1 MSSERAGRSTWKS
14 RSGFILAA
22 IGSAVGLGNIWRF
35 SYLTYE
41 NGGGAFLIPYLV
53 ALFTAG
59 IPLLI
64 LEFGI
69 GHERIGSAPLAFRK
83 IGRRWEW
90 LGWWP
95 LMFTMFG
102 IVLYYAVV
110 IAWCIDFIFYSINL
124 SWGDDPEAFFFQS
137 FLNLSSSPAEIGS
150 IQTPIL
156 AGLLAVWLITWGISV
171 RGVSRGVELANRIF
185 MPLLLILTLI
195 LVFWSVTLEGAMVG
209 IAAYLQPDFTK
220 LADPM
225 VWISA
230 YGQIFFTLS
239 LGFGIMIAYASYM
252 PQNSNMTG
260 SAVITALAN
269 SGFSLLSGF
278 GVFAVLG
285 FMSVSRNQ
293 PLDEVVRESIGLAF
307 VAYPKAIS
315 LIGDA
320 GPLFGMLF
328 FLSLTVAGISSSIS
342 IVEAF
347 VSGAEDKFGINRKM
361 LSTVLCFLGFVG
373 GIIFTTNGGLFWLDI
388 VDHFINNYG
397 LVVAGLLE
405 CIVVGWFFN
414 LDIIRKHLNKV
425 SNMQLGTWWNWVIKL
440 CLPLFLSVI
449 LLNQLIREL
458 FTAYGDYSWA
468 SLIGIGW
475 SWIGITFLVS
485 FILAVQPWKTQRHLE
500 KGRGEELLPPV

>member
-53 ALFTAG
+53 ALLTAG

-156 AGLLAVWLITWGISV
+156 AGLLVVWLITWGISV

-252 PQNSNMTG
+252 PQNANMTG
-260 SAVITALAN
+260 SALITALAN

-285 FMSVSRNQ
+285 FMSVSQNQ

-414 LDIIRKHLNKV
+414 IDIIRKHLNKV
-425 SNMQLGTWWNWVIKL
+425 S
-440 CLPLFLSVI
+440 
-449 LLNQLIREL
+449 
-458 FTAYGDYSWA
+458 
-468 SLIGIGW
+468 
-475 SWIGITFLVS
+475 
-485 FILAVQPWKTQRHLE
+485 
-500 KGRGEELLPPV
+500 

>member
-1 MSSERAGRSTWKS
+1 MSLESTGRSTWKS

-41 NGGGAFLIPYLV
+41 NGGGAFLIPYIV
-53 ALFTAG
+53 ALLTAG

-83 IGRRWEW
+83 IGKQWEW

-95 LMFTMFG
+95 LLFTMFG
-102 IVLYYAVV
+102 IVLYYSVV
-110 IAWCIDFIFYSINL
+110 IAWCVDFVFYSINL
-124 SWGDDPEAFFFQS
+124 SWGDDPDKFFFES
-137 FLNLSSSPAEIGS
+137 FLNLSSSPSEIS
-150 IQTPIL
+150 TIQTPIL
-156 AGLLAVWLITWGISV
+156 AGLLAVWLVTWGIIV
-171 RGVSRGVELANRIF
+171 RGVSRGVELANRVF

-195 LVFWSVTLEGAMVG
+195 LVFWSVNLEGAKVG
-209 IAAYLQPDFTK
+209 INAYLTPDFTK
-220 LADPM
+220 LADPN
-225 VWISA
+225 VWVSA

-252 PQNSNMTG
+252 PYNSNMTG

-278 GVFAVLG
+278 GVFAILG
-285 FMSVSRNQ
+285 FMSVSQNQ
-293 PLDEVVRESIGLAF
+293 PLDEVVKQSIGLAF

-328 FLSLTVAGISSSIS
+328 FLSLTVAGVSSAIS

-361 LSTVLCFLGFVG
+361 LATVLCILGFAG
-373 GIIFTTNGGLFWLDI
+373 GIIFTTDGGLFWLDI

-397 LVVAGLLE
+397 LVMAGLLE
-405 CIVVGWFFN
+405 CIVVGWFFK

-425 SNMQLGTWWNWVIKL
+425 SKVQLGTWWNWIIKL
-440 CLPLFLSVI
+440 YLPLFLAVI

-458 FTAYGDYSWA
+458 FTAYEGYSWA

-475 SWIGITFLVS
+475 SWVGITFLIS
-485 FILAVQPWKTQRHLE
+485 FIFALQPWKTDSHLE
-500 KGRGEELLPPV
+500 KGRGEEL

>member
-1 MSSERAGRSTWKS
+1 MTSASKEKAGRNTWNS
-14 RSGFILAA
+14 RTGFILAA

-35 SYLTYE
+35 SYLTYD

-53 ALFTAG
+53 ALLTAG

-83 IGRRWEW
+83 IGKRWEW

-95 LMFTMFG
+95 LLFTMFG
-102 IVLYYAVV
+102 IVLYYSVV
-110 IAWCIDFIFYSINL
+110 IAWCIDFIFYSIDL
-124 SWGDDPEAFFFQS
+124 SWGSDPETFFFES

-150 IQTPIL
+150 IRTPIL
-156 AGLLAVWLITWGISV
+156 AGLLAVWLVTWGIV
-171 RGVSRGVELANRIF
+171 MRGVSRGVELANRIF
-185 MPLLLILTLI
+185 MPLLLLLTLI
-195 LVFWSVTLEGAMVG
+195 LVFWSLNLEGAMNG
-209 IAAYLQPDFTK
+209 ITAYLQPDFAK

-225 VWISA
+225 VWVSA

-252 PQNSNMTG
+252 PYNANMTG
-260 SAVITALAN
+260 SAVITALTN

-278 GVFAVLG
+278 GVFAILG
-285 FMSVSRNQ
+285 FMSSSQNL
-293 PLDEVVRESIGLAF
+293 PIDEVVRESIGLAF

-315 LIGDA
+315 LLGDS
-320 GPLFGMLF
+320 GPLFGVLF
-328 FLSLTVAGISSSIS
+328 FLSLTVAGISSAIS

-361 LSTVLCFLGFVG
+361 LSTVLCSLGFAG
-373 GIIFTTNGGLFWLDI
+373 GIIFTTDGGLFWLDI

-397 LVVAGLLE
+397 LVVAGFLE
-405 CIVVGWFFN
+405 CIVVGWFFK
-414 LDIIRKHLNKV
+414 LDIIRTHLNKV
-425 SNMQLGTWWNWVIKL
+425 SKMQLGTWWNWMIKL
-440 CLPLFLSVI
+440 CLPLFLAVI
-449 LLNQLIREL
+449 LFNQLITEL

-485 FILAVQPWKTQRHLE
+485 FILAVQPWKTENHLE
-500 KGRGEELLPPV
+500 KGRGEDL

>member
-1 MSSERAGRSTWKS
+1 MPSENTGRSTWKS

-83 IGRRWEW
+83 IGEKWEW

-102 IVLYYAVV
+102 IVLYYSVV
-110 IAWCIDFIFYSINL
+110 IAWCVGFMFYSINL
-124 SWGDDPEAFFFQS
+124 SWGDNPDKFFFES
-137 FLNLSSSPAEIGS
+137 FLNLSSSPSEIS
-150 IQTPIL
+150 NIQTPIL
-156 AGLLAVWLITWGISV
+156 AGLLAVWLITWGIIM

-195 LVFWSVTLEGAMVG
+195 LVFWSVNLEGAMVG
-209 IAAYLQPDFTK
+209 ITAYLKPDFTK
-220 LADPM
+220 LADPD
-225 VWISA
+225 VWVSA

-252 PQNSNMTG
+252 PHNSNITG
-260 SAVITALAN
+260 SAAITALAN

-278 GVFAVLG
+278 GVFAILG
-285 FMSVSRNQ
+285 FMSVTQNQ
-293 PLDEVVRESIGLAF
+293 PLEEVVTQSIGLAF

-320 GPLFGMLF
+320 GPLFGILF
-328 FLSLTVAGISSSIS
+328 FLSLTVAGVSSAIS

-361 LSTVLCFLGFVG
+361 LATVLCFLGFVG
-373 GIIFTTNGGLFWLDI
+373 GIIFTTDGGLFWLDI

-425 SNMQLGTWWNWVIKL
+425 SKLQLGTWWNWVIKL
-440 CLPLFLSVI
+440 CLPLFLAVI
-449 LLNQLIREL
+449 LFTQLVKEL
-458 FTAYGDYSWA
+458 STPYEGYSWA

-475 SWIGITFLVS
+475 SWVGITLLVS
-485 FILAVQPWKTQRHLE
+485 FILAVRPWKTESHLE
-500 KGRGEELLPPV
+500 KGRGEEL